1 MSGEPRDEKN
11 QPSQVIPVE
20 DLSSEQPGLPGPPEI
35 DGLYREGSLYF
46 KARDYAAAS
55 ACFERYTA
63 LRPDDPAGYHFL
75 ARVYYHQDTR
85 LDKAEECVKKA
96 LELGDGL
103 HETRYLETLG
113 IIYVQNGDFERAEE
127 AFAYALSQDRGDD
140 KEHTRTLEYYLKLV
154 RKKARKGPKAE
165 GGGDRPGP
173 PPFIKTGIER
183 RHEHNRQTLFLVPS
197 VIIHALIFLLMG
209 YLSTHDIAIKPRE
222 DFTYVET
229 QEPEEQ
235 QEAEQGQATE
245 KSGRAAPAEQQP
257 KEANNE
263 AQPVPSPVTPRK
275 EAAAGDVSKGGGP
288 STGKASAPPPKEQAA
303 NQQAGGKR
311 MANLAGGSRAED
323 LAARPSGEKALGL
336 KAMPPP
342 AMMEENVDFAR
353 KSLGVGPGQ
362 ASNGA
367 SMEASIRGISDRSAS
382 AAAADEG
389 IFLGGRDGSKPEL
402 GKGRKARLGGG
413 RTDEGMAAEG
423 FGEKKLAGLGRPGMP
438 GIKDDLGRFKPSA
451 LNIGGISSQGGQG
464 RDGVSIGSVDMPYRA
479 ARPVSGV
486 YGMASP
492 GSGASGRYAGTG
504 KGVAKD
510 LGTSKEEGFPG
521 AGFLARAAD
530 SVSQALGIGPG
541 SGIGGKRFA
550 SMPDADLRRP
560 RSLGISTGGGQPG
573 GGGRG
578 QGSGAGNGR
587 GSGVSIGNGEKARSS
602 LAGVRATEGA
612 RQSASGAAGS
622 KKASE
627 GALGIP
633 GNAADRYNSLSRGEA
648 RATTPEKRPVV
659 PTTRTLLARNVVGP
673 SVRITSPR
681 SGNTDRLSQVITGNV
696 SDPRIRKAT
705 LTINNDSR
713 VISVEGGR
721 FESVISLGRGHN
733 IVTVMAFDADGN
745 VGKDSITLDYSAP
758 RAGAPVTIA
767 SPRDGQVFDVSE
779 RSVISVKGT
788 IGDQE
793 IRKATLILNG
803 NPMDIVVNRGYF
815 DQKVAL
821 EQEQNTILVE
831 VATPDGKVSRS
842 QRIRVNTVNVKPKD
856 MMVILTWDKPHAD
869 FDLHVYGPDGG
880 HTYYKSP
887 NIYESREA
895 IPGAQLE
902 QDAKN
907 NFGPEV
913 FTQQKAERGVY
924 RIVSNYWNSGGDGNA
939 HATVT
944 VILYGDNPARRIV
957 RVFGPRLQV
966 DTKDGEDNW
975 EVTKIRMP
983 DGIFLE
989 E

>member
-1 MSGEPRDEKN
+1 MSGEPKDEKK

-20 DLSSEQPGLPGPPEI
+20 DLSSKQPGSGPPESI
-35 DGLYREGSLYF
+35 GGLYREGSLHF

-55 ACFERYTA
+55 ACFERYAA

-75 ARVYYHQDTR
+75 ARVYYHQATR

-96 LELGDGL
+96 LELDDGL
-103 HETRYLETLG
+103 HETRYLGTLG
-113 IIYVQNGDFERAEE
+113 IIYVQKGDFERAEE
-127 AFAYALSQDRGDD
+127 VFAYALSQDRGDD
-140 KEHTRTLEYYLKLV
+140 KEHTRTLGYYLKLV
-154 RKKARKGPKAE
+154 RRKARKGPKAE
-165 GGGDRPGP
+165 GGGDHPGP

-183 RHEHNRQTLFLVPS
+183 RREHNRQTLFLIPS
-197 VIIHALIFLLMG
+197 VVIHALIFLFMG

-229 QEPEEQ
+229 QQPEEQ
-235 QEAEQGQATE
+235 QEAEQ
-245 KSGRAAPAEQQP
+245 QP
-257 KEANNE
+257 KEASGE
-263 AQPVPSPVTPRK
+263 AQPVPAPVSPRK

-288 STGKASAPPPKEQAA
+288 AMGKASAPPAQEQAA
-303 NQQAGGKR
+303 RQQAGGKQ
-311 MANLAGGSRAED
+311 MAKLAGGGRAED
-323 LAARPSGEKALGL
+323 MAARPSGEKALGL
-336 KAMPPP
+336 KAVSPP
-342 AMMEENVDFAR
+342 AMMDENVNFAK
-353 KSLGVGPGQ
+353 KSLGGGPGQ
-362 ASNGA
+362 ASSGA
-367 SMEASIRGISDRSAS
+367 SGEASVRGISDRSGS
-382 AAAADEG
+382 AAATDEG
-389 IFLGGRDGSKPEL
+389 IFLGGQHGSKPEL
-402 GKGRKARLGGG
+402 GKSRKAKLGGG
-413 RTDEGMAAEG
+413 RTDEGAAAEG

-438 GIKDDLGRFKPSA
+438 GIKDDLGRFQPSA
-451 LNIGGISSQGGQG
+451 LNIGGISPQRAQDSE
-464 RDGVSIGSVDMPYRA
+464 GVSIGSVDMPHQAVQPRPGTGAYGLAMA
-479 ARPVSGV
+479 A
-486 YGMASP
+486 P

-510 LGTSKEEGFPG
+510 LGTSKDEGFPG

-530 SVSQALGIGPG
+530 SVSQALGIGPVSG
-541 SGIGGKRFA
+541 SGGKRFA
-550 SMPDADLRRP
+550 SLPDVDLRRG
-560 RSLGISTGGGQPG
+560 RSLGISMGGGQAG
-573 GGGRG
+573 GAGRG
-578 QGSGAGNGR
+578 QGSGGGNGR

-602 LAGVRATEGA
+602 LAGVRASEGS
-612 RQSASGAAGS
+612 RQAVSGAAGS

-659 PTTRTLLARNVVGP
+659 PTTRTLLARNAIGP

-681 SGNTDRLSQVITGNV
+681 SGKTDRLSQVITGNV

-713 VISVEGGR
+713 VISVERGR

-733 IVTVMAFDADGN
+733 TVTVMAFDADGN
-745 VGKDSITLDYSAP
+745 VGKDNITLDYSTP
-758 RAGAPVTIA
+758 REGAPVTIA

-779 RSVISVKGT
+779 RSVVSVKGT

-821 EQEQNTILVE
+821 EQEQNTVLVE
-831 VATPDGKVSRS
+831 VATPDGRVSRS
-842 QRIRVNTVNVKPKD
+842 ERIRVNTVNVKPKD
-856 MMVILTWDKPHAD
+856 MMIILTWDKPHAD

-944 VILYGDNPARRIV
+944 VILYGDNPSRRIV
-957 RVFGPRLQV
+957 RVFGPHLQV

-983 DGIFLE
+983 EGIFLE